1 MKSKKGA
8 IELSVGTIVII
19 VLAMTMLIL
28 GIVLIRNIFTGTITN
43 VDEIN
48 EGVRDQI
55 KKLFQNENDRAVI
68 YLTGKTAEVDKGED
82 YGIAFGV
89 RNIKTGDPDPTVF
102 KYETVMADS
111 DSELREACGVNVQT
125 AEDWIRFGSGEVT
138 VRPGEIGFP
147 PVPIRIQLPETAP
160 LCTTRY
166 SIKITEKATNDHYET
181 IGFILKIT

>member
-68 YLTGKTAEVDKGED
+68 
-82 YGIAFGV
+82 
-89 RNIKTGDPDPTVF
+89 
-102 KYETVMADS
+102 
-111 DSELREACGVNVQT
+111 C
-125 AEDWIRFGSGEVT
+125 
-138 VRPGEIGFP
+138 
-147 PVPIRIQLPETAP
+147 LP
-160 LCTTRY
+160 
-166 SIKITEKATNDHYET
+166 
-181 IGFILKIT
+181 